1 MQQEL
6 VEFSFIVKTPYFDV
20 TKGSIVVGKQ
30 HDFEVQSIDRIVLL
44 ESSEKQSNVVQVFA
58 TGILKKKKSK
68 ELLYEGKIVRR
79 KATR

>member
-6 VEFSFIVKTPYFDV
+6 VEFSFIVKTHYFDV